1 MIRRSNG
8 QINSLQVAE
17 VAIKTRP
24 INLQMMVARPALSYI
39 FGYMLLRGCCIH
51 FCDGL

>member
-24 INLQMMVARPALSYI
+24 INLQMMVASLELYLWLHASTW
-39 FGYMLLRGCCIH
+39 LLYS
-51 FCDGL
+51 LL